1 MECKCIETQK
11 SMNLSTSS
19 NWKIFKN
26 MREFDVKKNKER
38 KREKQIER

>member
-1 MECKCIETQK
+1 
-11 SMNLSTSS
+11 MNLSTIS